1 MYSRHFILFALPNN
15 ESGAAWRLGV
25 AVSRKLG
32 SAVRRNR
39 IKRLLREFF
48 RLHRERIRQPIDY
61 VVVPKRHVDAR
72 RLTLDTVR
80 EELLPLLARTQDDP
94 GSATGDGRRGIRA

>member
-1 MYSRHFILFALPNN
+1 MVFVQPNQA
-15 ESGAAWRLGV
+15 GLWRLGL

-39 IKRLLREFF
+39 IKRVVREFF
-48 RLHRERIRQPIDY
+48 RLHGPELTLPLDV

-72 RLTLDTVR
+72 SLDLDAVAAD
-80 EELLPLLARTQDDP
+80 LGPLLARLRRDFGKP
-94 GSATGDGRRGIRA
+94 PRATEAEGKQ